1 MKLRFITF
9 LLLFIGF
16 VFSISGQDCNM
27 LYPLKDGTVIEYQD
41 FDAKDKL
48 TGSSIQTISKVVEDG
63 DNISVGIDYQ
73 GFDKKGE
80 NLLNGNFEV
89 RCVDGTFYM
98 DMKNMLDAAT
108 LSAYEG
114 MEVEVNS
121 NDLAYPSD
129 MNAGTQLPDAD
140 ITVGISSNG
149 VKMFTM
155 TVFVTNRLVEAIED
169 ITTPAGTFEC
179 YKTSFDMETKMM
191 VKVQAKSTQWIAE
204 DIGMV
209 RTENYNKKGK
219 LQGYTIL
226 SKIY

>member
-1 MKLRFITF
+1 
-9 LLLFIGF
+9 
-16 VFSISGQDCNM
+16 M
-27 LYPLKDGTVIEYQD
+27 LYPVKEGTIIEYKD

-63 DNISVGIDYQ
+63 SNLTVGIDFQ

-89 RCVDGTFYM
+89 RCIDGTFYM
-98 DMKNMLDAAT
+98 DMKNMLDAAA
-108 LSAYEG
+108 LSAYKE

-121 NDLAYPSD
+121 NDLAYPSN
-129 MNAGTQLPDAD
+129 MSAGTKLPDAD
-140 ITVGISSNG
+140 ITVGISSGG

-155 TVFVTNRLVEAIED
+155 TVYITNRLVDAIESV
-169 ITTPAGTFEC
+169 TTPAGTFEC
-179 YKTSFDMETKMM
+179 FKTSFDMETKMM
-191 VKVQAKSTQWIAE
+191 IKIQAKATQWIAE
-204 DIGMV
+204 DVGMV

-226 SKIY
+226 SEIN

>member
-1 MKLRFITF
+1 MKLRFLFSLIVIMSVSLS
-9 LLLFIGF
+9 LL
-16 VFSISGQDCNM
+16 SQDCNM
-27 LYPLKDGTVIEYQD
+27 LYPVKDGAEIEYKD

-48 TGSSIQTISKVVEDG
+48 TGSNIQTINKVVEDG
-63 DNISVGIDYQ
+63 NNVTVGVDFQ

-80 NLLNGNFEV
+80 ELINGNFEV

-114 MEVEVNS
+114 MEVEVNA
-121 NDLAYPSD
+121 NDLAYPAN
-129 MNAGTQLPDAD
+129 MKAGDKLPDAD
-140 ITVGISSNG
+140 ISVSVSSG
-149 VKMFTM
+149 GAKMFTM
-155 TVFVTNRLVEAIED
+155 TVFVTNRLVDAIED
-169 ITTPAGTFEC
+169 ITTTAGTFEC
-179 YKTSFDMETKMM
+179 FKTSFDMETKMM
-191 VKVQAKSTQWIAE
+191 VKIQAKSVQWIAE

-226 SKIY
+226 SEIN